1 MSFKRNVARHL
12 RELVAIFGFVMIAA
26 VVGVYVMDHQ
36 RIRWPWEHVFHIEA
50 EFESA
55 QAVTPGQ
62 GQTVNVAGVQVGEI
76 GQVRLHEGR
85 ALVRLDLDSEELGPV
100 YRNARM
106 LLRPKTGLND
116 MSIQLDPGSPDRS
129 LPDEGRLHE
138 GDRIPAANTAP
149 SVNPDEVF
157 AALDSD
163 TRRYLAI
170 LTDAGGR
177 ALGPNGPDLRRLLKA
192 AEPTLR
198 ETRRVSSAIASR
210 RRELRRLVTN
220 LHRLSGAAAS
230 KDDELASL
238 VKAASQSFGAIGSRE
253 SELAQAI
260 DRLPGTLDQTG
271 RALRAAHALAA
282 EIQPAAADLSPVA
295 RELTPALRDA
305 RPLVRDA
312 LPVVRDDLRPLVR
325 ETVPLLRDLRP
336 GVEGV
341 AAGTPPL
348 VRSTQVLN
356 RVVNELAYNPP
367 GSEEGYLFWTGW
379 FFHNAGSILGVED
392 AHGATW
398 RGLVMFGC
406 STAGEVV
413 KQVPALAPGGE
424 APTCP
429 DDPTAKKAARR

>member
-1 MSFKRNVARHL
+1 MSLRLNVMRHL
-12 RELVAIFGFVMIAA
+12 RELVAIGAFMLIAA
-26 VVGVYVMDHQ
+26 VVAAYIMDHQ
-36 RIRWPWEHVFHIEA
+36 RMRWPWEDVFSIEA

-62 GQTVNVAGVQVGEI
+62 GQTVNVAGVRVGEI
-76 GQVRLHEGR
+76 GAVRLDEGR
-85 ALVRLDLDSEELGPV
+85 AVVRLDLDSEELGPV

-116 MSIQLDPGSPDRS
+116 MSIQLDPGTPDGALPDR
-129 LPDEGRLHE
+129 GRLSE
-138 GDRIPAANTAP
+138 GDRIPASNTAP
-149 SVNPDEVF
+149 NVNPDEVF

-170 LTDAGGR
+170 LSDAGGR

-198 ETRRVSSAIASR
+198 DTRRVSEAIASR
-210 RRELRRLVTN
+210 RRELRRLVSN
-220 LHRLSGAAAS
+220 LHTLSRAAAT

-238 VKAASQSFGAIGSRE
+238 VKAASSSFGAIGSRE
-253 SELAQAI
+253 AELAEAI
-260 DRLPGTLDQTG
+260 DRAPGTLNETS
-271 RALRAAHALAA
+271 RALRTAHGLA
-282 EIQPAAADLSPVA
+282 EELTPAAADLEPVA
-295 RELTPALRDA
+295 RELTPALRNA

-325 ETVPLLRDLRP
+325 ETLPLLRDLRP
-336 GVEGV
+336 SVKDLDQS
-341 AAGTPPL
+341 TPGL
-348 VRSTQVLN
+348 VRSAEVLN
-356 RVVNELAYNPP
+356 RVVNELGYNPP
-367 GSEEGYLFWTGW
+367 GSEEGYLFWTAW
-379 FFHNAGSILGVED
+379 FFHNANSILGVED

-413 KQVPALAPGGE
+413 KQAPALAPTGE
-424 APTCP
+424 VPACP
-429 DDPTAKKAARR
+429 DDPKATR